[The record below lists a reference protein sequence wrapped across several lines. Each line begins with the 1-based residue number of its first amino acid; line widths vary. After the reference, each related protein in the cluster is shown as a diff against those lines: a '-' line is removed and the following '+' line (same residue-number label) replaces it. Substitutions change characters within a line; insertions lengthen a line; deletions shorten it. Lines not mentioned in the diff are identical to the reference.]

1 MLTHGLSGSGKT
13 LLTQSLLELSAAIRL
28 RADVERK
35 RLFGL
40 DPMARSDA
48 ALKATLYSATATQA
62 TQARLREMAA
72 LALQAGYSVILD
84 ATFLA
89 RPQRQLARA
98 LAQGL
103 GVGFVLLDFQAS
115 EHTLRE
121 RVRRRALQA
130 DDASEADLSVLQQQ
144 LLLAQPLDDDER
156 AEAFEVDAEMAFD
169 EAAMITRWAPLL
181 RRLGIAAA

>member
-13 LLTQSLLELSAAIRL
+13 LLTQSLLELCGAIRL

-40 DPMARSDA
+40 DALARSDA
-48 ALKATLYSATATQA
+48 ALKARLYSAAATQA
-62 TQARLREMAA
+62 TQARLRELAA

-89 RPQRQLARA
+89 RAQRQQARA

-103 GVGFVLLDFQAS
+103 GVAFVLLDFRAS
-115 EHTLRE
+115 EHSLRE
-121 RVRRRALQA
+121 RVRQRALQG
-130 DDASEADLSVLQQQ
+130 DDASEADLAVLQQQ
-144 LLLAQPLDDDER
+144 QLQAQPLDDDER
-156 AEAFEVDAEMAFD
+156 AVAFEVDAEMAFD
-169 EAAMITRWAPLL
+169 EAAMPARWAPLL
-181 RRLGIAAA
+181 QRLGITPA